1 MADFERKLG
10 DLPLFPYDYGHLDP
24 TGADFCDDAF
34 QNTFAEIEKRGG
46 GCMGIPDGTYRLSET
61 LTIPDV
67 PIHIFGRR
75 GDMDFCPVR
84 LNFEQTDGSPGIY
97 LDGTSRANNS
107 RFSMEGLY
115 VVGNDSSG
123 PCVKV
128 KSWAKFSM
136 RNIRTLDGS
145 YGFWLEDAYISAFY
159 ECKAFHA
166 VHDGW
171 YLNGSN
177 EDMWYA
183 CMAIANRGWGVHIV
197 SGGQSTWIGDISENG
212 DGNIWI
218 EQGQDNWFRGYSE
231 AAGNADILCQLDTLT
246 FYNKIHMWAG
256 ANMAIVDNGVG
267 NDVARAQ
274 GVHGVPAPQ
283 GSIQNLIKDSSFE
296 SVGTGNFAAS
306 NVTIT
311 QDTGTG
317 VLSGCSM
324 KLVATSGS
332 NAIATYHIAAAGV
345 MNEDDVVVVTGWAKA
360 SKAMNHDIGTNF
372 KIQVSS
378 PGQPTFNP
386 EQYIIPH
393 VDTTWRPFAYVGR
406 SPADMDAFDTN
417 LVLTIANPTA
427 ADTVWVT
434 DLQVV
439 RNPPIGFDPLLLP
452 YVHNI
457 GTTRSTVPLQADL
470 TEYVAEAPSTAAS
483 TGRLGQWSQ
492 DGSYL
497 YVATGTNTWKRVA
510 VATW

>member
-1 MADFERKLG
+1 MADFERRFG
-10 DLPLFPYDYGHLDP
+10 DIGLYPDNYGNVDP
-24 TGADFCDDAF
+24 TGTNYSDQAF
-34 QNTFAEIEKRGG
+34 SDLFTAVERKGG
-46 GCMGIPDGTYRLSET
+46 APVYVAPGTYKFSET
-61 LTIPDV
+61 WEPPNV
-67 PIHIFGRR
+67 PFHLYAPL
-75 GDMDFCPVR
+75 GDMDFPLVR
-84 LNFEQTDGSPGIY
+84 LNFAQTDGTPCVY

-107 RFSMEGLY
+107 RFSLQGLY
-115 VVGNDSSG
+115 IAGNDDSG
-123 PCVKV
+123 PCLKI
-128 KSWAKFSM
+128 KSWAKYSV
-136 RNIRTLDGS
+136 RNVRTLDGS
-145 YGFWLEDAYISAFY
+145 YGFWLEDAYIGTFTD
-159 ECKAFHA
+159 CKAFHA
-166 VHDGW
+166 VNDGW

-177 EDMWYA
+177 ENMWFG
-183 CMAIANRGWGVHIV
+183 CMAIANRGWGMHIV
-197 SGGQSTWIGDISENG
+197 SGGQSTWIGDISESYV
-212 DGNIWI
+212 GNIWV

-231 AAGNADILCQLDTLT
+231 AAGNADILCQLDKPT

-256 ANMAIVDNGVG
+256 ANMAIIDNGVG

-274 GVHGVPAPQ
+274 GIHGVPMPQ

-296 SVGTGNFAAS
+296 SVGTGNFASS

-378 PGQPTFNP
+378 PGQPTFEP

-393 VDTTWRPFAYVGR
+393 VDTTWRPFGYVGR
-406 SPADMDAFDTN
+406 CPADMDAFDTN

-427 ADTVWVT
+427 ADAVWVT
-434 DLQVV
+434 DLQVI
-439 RNPPIGFDPLLLP
+439 RNPPKGFDPLLLP
-452 YVHNI
+452 YIHNI

-470 TEYVAEAPSTAAS
+470 TEYIAEAPSTAAS